1 MAAAAACNVVAV
13 PYPGRGHVNAM
24 INLCK
29 LLVHSSQGNLLITF
43 VVTEEWL
50 GYLQET
56 EEKLPAVIRLA
67 TIPNVLPSEI
77 GRGADMLSFIT
88 SVQTKMEEPF
98 EMLLDRLAAPARI
111 IIADTLLNWPIELGE
126 RRNIPVALLWPMPA
140 SVFTIQHHFELLV
153 RHGHY
158 PFVLSERGEERLDYI
173 PGIQSIRLADFPA
186 ATRLKDPR
194 LLDRI
199 RLVFSNVSRA
209 KYLLFN
215 SMDELESEA
224 IDALKQEF
232 KSQIYTLGPIIPQ
245 LNLQKPFSFP
255 NTYSDWLDSQPR
267 SSVLYLSLGSYVSV
281 SSAQMDEIADGLR
294 ESGVRFLWVA
304 REDATRLQERCGDA
318 GKIVQWCEQLRVLC
332 HTAIG
337 GFWTHC
343 GWNSTVEAMY
353 AGVPMIAF
361 PLSAD
366 QPTNRKLIVEDWKIG
381 WNAWGAAGE
390 GKLLRSR
397 EICRLV
403 RKLMDMEGGERK
415 EMVGRVAEVQ
425 KACLAAFSDGG
436 SSTANLS
443 AFLHDFIAKQT

>member
-1 MAAAAACNVVAV
+1 MAATASNVVAV

-29 LLVHSSQGNLLITF
+29 LLVRSSQGNLLITF

-56 EEKLPAVIRLA
+56 EEKLLATIRFA

-77 GRGADMLSFIT
+77 GRGADMLNFIT

-98 EMLLDRLAAPARI
+98 EMLLDRLDAPVSL
-111 IIADTLLNWPIELGE
+111 IIADTFLNWPVELGD
-126 RRNIPVALLWPMPA
+126 RRNIPVALLWPM
-140 SVFTIQHHFELLV
+140 STYVFSILYHFDLLV

-173 PGIQSIRLADFPA
+173 PGIQSIRLADIPA
-186 ATRLKDPR
+186 PARLEDSR

-199 RLVFSNVSRA
+199 LPVFRNVSRA

-215 SMDELESEA
+215 CINELESEA
-224 IDALKQEF
+224 IDALKQEL
-232 KSQIYTLGPIIPQ
+232 KSQIYTLGPIIPHV
-245 LNLQKPFSFP
+245 NLQKPSSSP

-267 SSVLYLSLGSYVSV
+267 SSVLYLSLGSYISV

-318 GKIVQWCEQLRVLC
+318 GKVVQWCEQLRVLC

-381 WNAWGAAGE
+381 WGAAGE

-443 AFLHDFIAKQT
+443 AFLTSLSA